1 MRIGVIS
8 DTHAGS
14 IEEIPR
20 QILASLTNVDLI
32 IHAGDFTR
40 KPVLDGLRKLG
51 EVKAVCGNMDSY
63 ELQQLLPEKELLI
76 VNGKRIGIIHGW
88 GSPFGLENKIRKKF
102 DEVDAIVY
110 GHIHYPKNEVIDGIL
125 FFNPGRARDSFG
137 ILTVEEEIKGEIIR
151 L

>member
-110 GHIHYPKNEVIDGIL
+110 GHTHYPKNEVIDGIL